1 MKIFLV
7 QDGEATGPFA
17 EGEVRG
23 WLKSGKLPLDTFA
36 TSEGLGEWKPV
47 SEVLP
52 EDNKPSATSSEL
64 PPTLPAAIIDPVCN
78 PNIEQSVEPR
88 DPNEDDPDVR
98 RHAPEKE
105 ERIRS
110 FAWLAVGL
118 LYLVAFIWPTEL
130 ADGMGIVN
138 FHFEW
143 ANENLS
149 WSAIPLMVWPG
160 VAGVAMGAAGFLMR
174 GRIRGALAVLISL
187 LPLVLVLLVGGA
199 GFVNMMEAL
208 SALEGSDLTQEAGR
222 GDAIEKSLTGLRG
235 LIGVGGRGFRPPL
248 FLKALFRAGFSI

>member
-7 QDGEATGPFA
+7 QDGEAAGPFA
-17 EGEVRG
+17 EAKVRR
-23 WLKSGKLPLDTFA
+23 WLKSGKLPLGTFA
-36 TSEGLGEWKPV
+36 TSEGLGEWQPV

-52 EDNKPSATSSEL
+52 ENNEPSSTLAEL
-64 PPTLPAAIIDPVCN
+64 PPTLPAEIIDSTLN
-78 PNIEQSVEPR
+78 PKIEQPVEPR
-88 DPNEDDPDVR
+88 DSNEDDPDVR
-98 RHAPEKE
+98 RHSPEKE

-110 FAWLAVGL
+110 VAWLAVGS
-118 LYLVAFIWPTEL
+118 LYLLAFIWPTKL

-149 WSAIPLMVWPG
+149 WSAIPLMVWSG
-160 VAGVAMGAAGFLMR
+160 VAGVAMGAAGFLLR
-174 GRIRGALAVLISL
+174 GRIRGALAVLISM

-208 SALEGSDLTQEAGR
+208 SALEGIDLTQEIGR
-222 GDAIEKSLTGLRG
+222 GDAIEKSFTGLRG
-235 LIGVGGRGFRPPL
+235 LIGMGAAMLLAIIILVGL
-248 FLKALFRAGFSI
+248 